1 MIHRSQFYSFLA
13 ETFTSKADDHRRAGK
28 RSSLAQQRLLPHE
41 LRGQHDEHQQHA
53 VEEQDE
59 AAVEHG

>member
-28 RSSLAQQRLLPHE
+28 RSSLAQQRLL
-41 LRGQHDEHQQHA
+41 RTI
-53 VEEQDE
+53 
-59 AAVEHG
+59 